1 MTSSPSSSYL
11 TVTVENDTRCSSD
24 AFWDIYWREVILGN
38 VILAG
43 KLLILTQQ
51 VFLTFCAF
59 NHYHSN
65 PSPETINK
73 QEVTVLP
80 SIVDLCMMH
89 WWQHWIISGEL
100 WDIWIISG
108 ELWDIWIISGELW
121 DIWIISGE
129 LWDIPD
135 FKMAKAGEKLVK
147 LRPTMIELAISKHIL
162 EHSSTHWSTST
173 TRFSQNFM

>member
-11 TVTVENDTRCSSD
+11 TVTVENDTRGSSD
-24 AFWDIYWREVILGN
+24 AFWDRYWREVILGH

-51 VFLTFCAF
+51 VLTFCAF

-73 QEVTVLP
+73 QEVIVLP

-100 WDIWIISG
+100 WDI
-108 ELWDIWIISGELW
+108 
-121 DIWIISGE
+121 
-129 LWDIPD
+129 PD
-135 FKMAKAGEKLVK
+135 FKMAKAGENLVK
-147 LRPTMIELAISKHIL
+147 LRPTMIELAMFKTYTWTQFNILKHIYHKIQPKFHVNQVNIYTMTVAIPREYL
-162 EHSSTHWSTST
+162 AH
-173 TRFSQNFM
+173 

>member
-24 AFWDIYWREVILGN
+24 AFWDRYWREVILGH

-51 VFLTFCAF
+51 VLTFCAF

-73 QEVTVLP
+73 QEVIVLP

-100 WDIWIISG
+100 WDI
-108 ELWDIWIISGELW
+108 
-121 DIWIISGE
+121 
-129 LWDIPD
+129 PD
-135 FKMAKAGEKLVK
+135 FKMAKAGKNLVK
-147 LRPTMIELAISKHIL
+147 LRPTMIARTCNFQNIYLNTVQHTEAHLPQDSAKISCK
-162 EHSSTHWSTST
+162 SSEYLHYDSGNT
-173 TRFSQNFM
+173 